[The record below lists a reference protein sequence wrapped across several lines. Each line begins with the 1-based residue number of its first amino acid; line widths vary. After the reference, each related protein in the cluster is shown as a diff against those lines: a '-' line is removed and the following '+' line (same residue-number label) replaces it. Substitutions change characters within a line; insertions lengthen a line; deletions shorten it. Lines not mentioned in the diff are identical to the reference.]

1 MPINFPPS
9 ANTGYIHTEGNFSYQ
24 FTGAK
29 WKPVNRVDYTVQA
42 SNTAVSSNTVI
53 IDMSKDGIQSV
64 TLSNQAV
71 VSFTNTPGLN
81 EYEKVLVNFS
91 INPNY
96 LDTITTPAW
105 EANTATFETG
115 KTKYINEESAPYC
128 VFFRPDG
135 LKMYIVGETNDTV
148 YQYAL
153 STAWEANTAT
163 FETGKFKS
171 VVGQDALPIGGI
183 FFKPDGSKM
192 YILGEINNTV
202 YQYALNPVWD
212 VSNATFESGR
222 SKSVTAQEGNPRGM
236 FFKPDGSKMYIVGL
250 GNKTVYQYALN
261 TPWEANTAT
270 FETGKTK
277 SLVDQSAG
285 EGLFFDP
292 DGLRMYVIAGVND
305 AVYQYTLNTPWD
317 VNTAIFDTGKFKS
330 VTAQDTSPTS
340 VFFKPDGSKMYI
352 MGNLNRSVYQYNITV
367 TTQDTI
373 ANVTWPSTI
382 EWESGYAPSL
392 PTPQQ
397 SALIEIEA
405 RTDYIGTNYV
415 GHLVGTNF

>member
-1 MPINFPPS
+1 MAINFPPS

-81 EYEKVLVNFS
+81 EYEKVLINFN
-91 INPNY
+91 INPAY

-105 EANTATFETG
+105 EANTATFEIG
-115 KTKYINEESAPYC
+115 KIVSVNARDTSPYA
-128 VFFRPDG
+128 VFFKPDG
-135 LKMYIVGETNDTV
+135 LKMYITGETTDTV

-153 STAWEANTAT
+153 NTAWEANTAI
-163 FETGKFKS
+163 FETGKSKS
-171 VVGQDALPIGGI
+171 VAAQDAIPGGI

-192 YILGEINNTV
+192 YILGDLTNTV
-202 YQYALNPVWD
+202 YQYGLNPVWD
-212 VSNATFESGR
+212 VSNATFEIGR
-222 SKSVTAQEGNPRGM
+222 SKNVTEQEGNPRGI
-236 FFKPDGSKMYIVGL
+236 FFKPDGSKMYIAGL
-250 GNKTVYQYALN
+250 GNRTVYQYALT
-261 TPWEANTAT
+261 TPWEANTAI

-277 SLVDQSAG
+277 SLVDQGGG

-292 DGLRMYVIAGVND
+292 DGLRMYTIAGVND
-305 AVYQYTLNTPWD
+305 TVYQYTLTTPWEA
-317 VNTAIFDTGKFKS
+317 NTAIFETGKSKS
-330 VTAQDTSPTS
+330 VAAQDTSPAS

-352 MGNLNRSVYQYNITV
+352 MGNLSKTVYQYNITV

-397 SALIEIEA
+397 TALIEIEA

-415 GHLVGTNF
+415 GRLVGRNF